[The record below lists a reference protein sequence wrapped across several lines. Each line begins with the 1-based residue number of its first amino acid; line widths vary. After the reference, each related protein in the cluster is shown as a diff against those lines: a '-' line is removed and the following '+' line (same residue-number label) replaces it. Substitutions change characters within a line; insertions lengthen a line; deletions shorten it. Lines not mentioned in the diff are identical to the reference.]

1 MTRKMFDRLQEQIE
15 FAHRVADING
25 ACDRE
30 SEEIETDTGDGF
42 LYSPEYNSKA

>member
-1 MTRKMFDRLQEQIE
+1 MTRKMIRRLEEQIE

-25 ACDRE
+25 DRDSE
-30 SEEIETDTGDGF
+30 SNESKTGDGF